1 MTRFTLIS
9 TFSLMFSIASF
20 SALSAQS
27 DTTESISVTSTESQ
41 YGSVLAQVNKKGV
54 PGSVQKQS
62 MESVSLDKAEA
73 HKMRQAAA
81 PLTRPLDRDLRMVED
96 DPDFWIYDATVFLD
110 IDRDADGYYS
120 GFTLEFDADT
130 IYTEAEVYA
139 RLYLARGDVFE
150 EYHTTSLFFI
160 NGDSSSDSYVIESD
174 LQTGFPPGDYEL
186 LIELYDTYDNRLVAI
201 SDGYSDAD
209 LSLLTLESQSYEQ
222 PQVIIVTEHGGSFG
236 FLTLLLIPI
245 LMGRVFFTRS

>member
-1 MTRFTLIS
+1 MSRFVITSIY
-9 TFSLMFSIASF
+9 SLMFSLASF
-20 SALSAQS
+20 SALSTQS
-27 DTTESISVTSTESQ
+27 DEMEAISVTSTESQ
-41 YGSVLAQVNKKGV
+41 YGSVIAEVTKKGV
-54 PGSVQKQS
+54 PGSVEKQS
-62 MESVSLDKAEA
+62 MESVSLDKSET
-73 HKMRQAAA
+73 HKLRQAAS
-81 PLTRPLDRDLRMVED
+81 PLIKPLDRDLRFVED
-96 DPDFWIYDATVFLD
+96 DPDFWIYDATVWFD
-110 IDRDADGYYS
+110 IDRDSDGYYS

-130 IYTEAEVYA
+130 IYTEAQVYA

-186 LIELYDTYDNRLVAI
+186 LIELYDTYDNRLVAF

-209 LSLLTLESQSYEQ
+209 LSLLPLESRSYEE
-222 PQVIIVTEHGGSFG
+222 PQVIIVNEHGGSFG

-245 LMGRVFFTRS
+245 LMGRVFFAKR